1 MFFFEVKKSLGK
13 FKFTFVYAATKV
25 VSEGPIINNGTQ
37 CPTEKSN
44 VWCLEKA
51 GMNVFAETKL
61 NLEKAIYENIF
72 GKEILSR
79 KRERKGKKR
88 CYGSLLVATIHL

>member
-1 MFFFEVKKSLGK
+1 M
-13 FKFTFVYAATKV
+13 
-25 VSEGPIINNGTQ
+25 
-37 CPTEKSN
+37 SN
-44 VWCLEKA
+44 RKIKCLVPRKIKIYLIKA

-88 CYGSLLVATIHL
+88 CYGSLLVAAIHL

>member
-1 MFFFEVKKSLGK
+1 
-13 FKFTFVYAATKV
+13 
-25 VSEGPIINNGTQ
+25 
-37 CPTEKSN
+37 
-44 VWCLEKA
+44 
-51 GMNVFAETKL
+51 MNVFAETKL